1 MSIKRERK
9 ITFPYAGVGVGSRV
23 WRNSETGVEII
34 KGKNFAEVGLY
45 YVCIPS
51 APKAMTGP
59 VGRRIVGSQSTL
71 SMARSMANG
80 YALYMRASIAEVY
93 TEALDE
99 HSSRY
104 WEHATNGMPRTPA
117 FRS

>member
-1 MSIKRERK
+1 MTERK
-9 ITFPYAGVGVGSRV
+9 ITFRNTGLVKGSRV

-45 YVCIPS
+45 YVCIPV
-51 APKAMTGP
+51 AAGERNGAD
-59 VGRRIVGSQSTL
+59 GRRVVGSQSSL
-71 SMARSMANG
+71 AAARLCAKG
-80 YALYMRASIAEVY
+80 YAYAGRAAIAEAY

-104 WEHATNGMPRTPA
+104 WEQATDGMPRVPA
-117 FRS
+117 FS